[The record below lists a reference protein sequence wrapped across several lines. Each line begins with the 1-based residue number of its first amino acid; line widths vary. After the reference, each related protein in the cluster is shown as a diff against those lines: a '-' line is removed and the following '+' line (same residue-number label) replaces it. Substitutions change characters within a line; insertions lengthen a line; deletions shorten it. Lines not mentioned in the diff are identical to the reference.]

1 MSGYVDNPIIL
12 YNSKY
17 ANYVNTADSPIMSSF
32 FSPLTVALSPFEKTS
47 VSLTDIEDRDE
58 SGRIDGRNGIADLG
72 NFQTRY
78 DAVQNHG
85 LFPFIS
91 PFTVDEGY
99 GTAHVLGKALGD
111 GVMFSRHDEHPFHF
125 VETGRNDVDHLIGNE
140 VGDEG
145 IHSAVPRKDEA

>member
-58 SGRIDGRNGIADLG
+58 SGRIDGRNGIANLG
-72 NFQTRY
+72 NFQARY

-91 PFTVDEGY
+91 SFTVDEGY
-99 GTAHVLGKALGD
+99 GTAHVLGKALATASCFP
-111 GVMFSRHDEHPFHF
+111 VTMSMPFISSRP
-125 VETGRNDVDHLIGNE
+125 VVTTSIIL
-140 VGDEG
+140 
-145 IHSAVPRKDEA
+145 